1 MRLIVKGTLTL
12 FLLLLISIPLSAQ
25 YVVQGVVTDSLTKEP
40 LPYASVRLKDTTEG
54 TTTGSDGRFYFK
66 TNRSEAILVISV
78 IGYNENSRRIYPARN
93 LFYKVALAP
102 TAYDLSEVVVKP
114 KRERYRKKD
123 NPAVEFVRRMIESR
137 DNYSPNEK
145 DFWQRERYEK
155 TTFALNNFDEEK
167 QKKWL
172 YRKFDFLTEYID
184 TSAVTGKPILTVSA
198 RELLATD
205 YYRKSPRSEK
215 QWVKGRKQAGVDEF
229 LSKQGMQ
236 AAINEVFKDVDI
248 YENNISLFTNKF
260 VSPLSRIGTGFYK
273 YYLMDTLQIAGEP
286 CVDLAFTPFNSESF
300 GFNGHLYVVLDST
313 YFVKRAV
320 FNFPKKIN
328 LNFVDYML
336 LEQEFKRAEDGTRL
350 LDHESIT
357 VEFKLTEGQ
366 DGIFARRVADYS
378 NYTFAPTAEADKV
391 FTKPE
396 RIIEETEALAR
407 SESFWAENRPEAA
420 ISQQENSVDH
430 LMAQL
435 RSYPVYYWT
444 EKVLSILFTGYIPT
458 SKEAPLF
465 YIGPMNATISGNTL
479 EGPRIRAGGMT
490 TAWLNPHLF
499 AKGYIAYGFKDE
511 RVKGLAELEY
521 SFHKKKEYA
530 NEFPIHSL
538 KLRYLSDVNQYGQ
551 HYLYTSQD
559 NVFLALKRQKDDR
572 IGYQRK
578 AELTYTNEFHSGFSF
593 QLTTRLR
600 KDESSRLI
608 PFVKQ
613 DAGDEFVKSIST
625 SELEL
630 KLRYA
635 PNEKFFQTQWNRFP
649 VSLDAPVFTLTHT
662 MAAKGVLGGD
672 YAYHYTEAGFQ
683 KRFWFSAFG
692 YTDVILKAGKVW
704 NKVPFPLLIIPN
716 ANLSYTIQ
724 PESYSLM
731 NAMEFMNDE
740 YASWD
745 VTYFLNGFLFNRIP
759 LLKKLKWRE
768 VLSCRGIYG
777 NLSDKN
783 NPEFSE
789 GLFAFPAGSTTM
801 GHTPYVEVGVGI
813 ENILKV
819 LRVDYVWRL
828 TYRDLPNIDK
838 SGLRISLHMTF

>member
-1 MRLIVKGTLTL
+1 L
-12 FLLLLISIPLSAQ
+12 FGRG
-25 YVVQGVVTDSLTKEP
+25 YV
-40 LPYASVRLKDTTEG
+40 
-54 TTTGSDGRFYFK
+54 
-66 TNRSEAILVISV
+66 
-78 IGYNENSRRIYPARN
+78 
-93 LFYKVALAP
+93 
-102 TAYDLSEVVVKP
+102 
-114 KRERYRKKD
+114 
-123 NPAVEFVRRMIESR
+123 
-137 DNYSPNEK
+137 
-145 DFWQRERYEK
+145 
-155 TTFALNNFDEEK
+155 
-167 QKKWL
+167 
-172 YRKFDFLTEYID
+172 
-184 TSAVTGKPILTVSA
+184 
-198 RELLATD
+198 
-205 YYRKSPRSEK
+205 
-215 QWVKGRKQAGVDEF
+215 
-229 LSKQGMQ
+229 
-236 AAINEVFKDVDI
+236 
-248 YENNISLFTNKF
+248 
-260 VSPLSRIGTGFYK
+260 
-273 YYLMDTLQIAGEP
+273 
-286 CVDLAFTPFNSESF
+286 
-300 GFNGHLYVVLDST
+300 
-313 YFVKRAV
+313 
-320 FNFPKKIN
+320 
-328 LNFVDYML
+328 
-336 LEQEFKRAEDGTRL
+336 
-350 LDHESIT
+350 
-357 VEFKLTEGQ
+357 
-366 DGIFARRVADYS
+366 
-378 NYTFAPTAEADKV
+378 
-391 FTKPE
+391 
-396 RIIEETEALAR
+396 
-407 SESFWAENRPEAA
+407 
-420 ISQQENSVDH
+420 
-430 LMAQL
+430 
-435 RSYPVYYWT
+435 
-444 EKVLSILFTGYIPT
+444 
-458 SKEAPLF
+458 
-465 YIGPMNATISGNTL
+465 
-479 EGPRIRAGGMT
+479 
-490 TAWLNPHLF
+490 
-499 AKGYIAYGFKDE
+499 AYGFRDE

-593 QLTTRLR
+593 QVTTRLR
-600 KDESSRLI
+600 KDESSHLI
-608 PFVKQ
+608 PFIRQ
-613 DAGDEFVKSIST
+613 DEDKSFVKSIST

-672 YAYHYTEAGFQ
+672 YTYHYTEAGFQ

-801 GHTPYVEVGVGI
+801 GHTPYVEVGVGV

>member
-1 MRLIVKGTLTL
+1 MRLFIRV
-12 FLLLLISIPLSAQ
+12 FLLMQIIAVPLRAQ
-25 YVVQGVVTDSLTKEP
+25 YVVQGVVTDSLTREP
-40 LPYASVRLKDTTEG
+40 LPYTSVYLKGTTEG
-54 TTTGSDGRFYFK
+54 GMTDDRGVFSFK
-66 TNRSEAILVISV
+66 TYRPEARLVISAV
-78 IGYNENSRRIYPARN
+78 GYNEYTRLIHPARGERI
-93 LFYKVALAP
+93 KVALAP
-102 TAYDLSEVVVKP
+102 ATYALNEVVVKP
-114 KRERYRKKD
+114 KRERYKKKD
-123 NPAVEFVRRMIESR
+123 NPAVEFVRKMIEHK
-137 DNYSPNEK
+137 DDYSPDER

-155 TTFALNNFDEEK
+155 MTFAINNFDSVK
-167 QKKWL
+167 QQKWL
-172 YRKFDFLTEYID
+172 YRKFKFLTDYVD
-184 TSAVTGKPILTVSA
+184 TSAVTGKPVLAVSN

-205 YYRKSPRSEK
+205 YYRKSPHSEK
-215 QWVKGRKQAGVDEF
+215 QWVKARRQAGVDEM
-229 LSKQGMQ
+229 LSQQGMEQ
-236 AAINEVFKDVDI
+236 AISVTMTDVDI
-248 YENNISLFTNKF
+248 YRNNITLFTNKF
-260 VSPLSRIGTGFYK
+260 VSPLSSMGPSFYK
-273 YYLMDTLQIAGEP
+273 YYLMDTLTVAGKP
-286 CVDLAFTPFNSESF
+286 CVDLTFVPFNSESF
-300 GFNGHLYVVLDST
+300 GFTGHLYVMLDST
-313 YFVKRAV
+313 YFVRRV
-320 FNFPKKIN
+320 VMNFPQKIN
-328 LNFVDYML
+328 LNFVDYMKI
-336 LEQEFKRAEDGTRL
+336 EQNFDRAEDGTRQL
-350 LDHESIT
+350 MNESIT
-357 VEFKLTEGQ
+357 TEFKLVDNS
-366 DGIFARRVADYS
+366 DGIYAKRDVYYQDYAYEPSADALQA
-378 NYTFAPTAEADKV
+378 FR
-391 FTKPE
+391 KPE
-396 RIIEETEALAR
+396 KVIEGMDASAHSDAYWDANRLAEVSR
-407 SESFWAENRPEAA
+407 KE
-420 ISQQENSVDH
+420 ISVDKM
-430 LMAQL
+430 MAQL

-444 EKVLSILFTGYIPT
+444 EKMLKVLFTGYIPAP
-458 SKEAPLF
+458 KEKTPLF
-465 YIGPMNATISGNTL
+465 YIGMMNTTISGNAL
-479 EGPRIRAGGMT
+479 EGVRVRAGGMT

-499 AKGYIAYGFKDE
+499 GRGYVAYGFRDE

-559 NVFLALKRQKDDR
+559 NVFLA
-572 IGYQRK
+572 
-578 AELTYTNEFHSGFSF
+578 
-593 QLTTRLR
+593 
-600 KDESSRLI
+600 
-608 PFVKQ
+608 
-613 DAGDEFVKSIST
+613 
-625 SELEL
+625 
-630 KLRYA
+630 
-635 PNEKFFQTQWNRFP
+635 
-649 VSLDAPVFTLTHT
+649 HT